1 MFFELIMEDLKANIK
16 NNKSVLERNHM
27 KNPSFTFNKVNELAH
42 FVGQKYNIEIRLHFP
57 DSSKIHELD
66 SFGTENIG
74 LTVDKFRKQFPIP
87 REDIKKKAHE
97 LTCFREASDAYMY
110 EGKEGVRVLLESGRL
125 EIQPGAVHLWCKID
139 SEIVMFIDWLL
150 QNVYL
155 INKN

>member
-1 MFFELIMEDLKANIK
+1 MFFESIMEDLKANIE

-42 FVGQKYNIEIRLHFP
+42 FVGQKYNIEIKLHFP

-87 REDIKKKAHE
+87 REDIKKKARE
-97 LTCFREASDAYMY
+97 LSCFREASDAYMY

-139 SEIVMFIDWLL
+139 SEIVKFIDWLL

-155 INKN
+155 INKI

>member
-1 MFFELIMEDLKANIK
+1 MFFESIMEDLKANIE

-27 KNPSFTFNKVNELAH
+27 KNPSFTFTKVNELAH
-42 FVGQKYNIEIRLHFP
+42 LVGQKYNIEIKLHFP

-97 LTCFREASDAYMY
+97 LSCFREAIDAYMY

-139 SEIVMFIDWLL
+139 SELVKFIDWLL

>member
-1 MFFELIMEDLKANIK
+1 MEDLKANIE

-42 FVGQKYNIEIRLHFP
+42 FVGQKYNIEIKLHFP

-87 REDIKKKAHE
+87 REDIKKKARE
-97 LTCFREASDAYMY
+97 LSCFREASDAYMY

-125 EIQPGAVHLWCKID
+125 EIQPGAVHLWCRID
-139 SEIVMFIDWLL
+139 SEIVKFIDWLL

-155 INKN
+155 INKI

>member
-1 MFFELIMEDLKANIK
+1 MFFELIMEDLKTNIE

-42 FVGQKYNIEIRLHFP
+42 FVGQRHNIEIKLHFP
-57 DSSKIHELD
+57 DSSKIHEID

-74 LTVDKFRKQFPIP
+74 LTIDKFRKQFPIP
-87 REDIKKKAHE
+87 REDIKKKARE
-97 LTCFREASDAYMY
+97 LTCFKEASDAYMY

>member
-1 MFFELIMEDLKANIK
+1 MFFESIMEDLKANIE

-42 FVGQKYNIEIRLHFP
+42 FVGQKYNIEIKLHFP

-97 LTCFREASDAYMY
+97 LSCFREANDAYMY

-139 SEIVMFIDWLL
+139 SEIVKFIDWLL

-155 INKN
+155 INKI

>member
-1 MFFELIMEDLKANIK
+1 MFFESIMEDLKANIE

-42 FVGQKYNIEIRLHFP
+42 FVGQKYNIEIKLHFP

-87 REDIKKKAHE
+87 REDIKKKARE
-97 LTCFREASDAYMY
+97 LSCFREASDAYMY

-125 EIQPGAVHLWCKID
+125 EIQPGAVHLWCRID
-139 SEIVMFIDWLL
+139 SEIVKFIDWLL

-155 INKN
+155 INKI